1 MDEKRMLTVAEV
13 VERLRVH
20 PQTIREWLRT
30 GKLQGVRL
38 GGTKVGWRIP
48 ESEIQRLLKGE

>member
-1 MDEKRMLTVAEV
+1 MDEERMLTVTEV

-30 GKLQGVRL
+30 GKIKGVRL

-48 ESEIQRLLKGE
+48 ESEIQRLLKG